1 MIRGLFYA
9 GLVAFAALAVFFKIG
24 VIKDKRNAPTIS
36 IANEHKLHGKPVEV
50 ATVQKGELKF
60 FERASGNFA
69 NSGVVL
75 YVSKLQ
81 WNKMASGQ
89 DALVLG
95 SGNKPL
101 KAKVAWKAKAA
112 DTETGLYRIDVALLE
127 RALFEKGQNVVVDIN
142 TRTLKNVKAVPAA
155 SLESEGTSSHVW
167 VLEENK
173 AVKRKVETGERSQMR
188 VRVLSGLKAGEKVI
202 VRGASSL
209 EKGDIARIV
218 SAGEEK

>member
-9 GLVAFAALAVFFKIG
+9 GLVAFAALAVFLKIG
-24 VIKDKRNAPTIS
+24 VIKEKRNAPTIS

-50 ATVQKGELKF
+50 AVVKKADLRF

-69 NSGVVL
+69 NNGVVL

-81 WNKMASGQ
+81 WNKIASGQ
-89 DALVLG
+89 DALVL
-95 SGNKPL
+95 SSAKEPL
-101 KAKVAWKAKAA
+101 KAKVAWKAKTS

-127 RALFEKGQNVVVDIN
+127 RGLFEKGQNVVVDIN
-142 TRTLKNVKAVPAA
+142 TRTLKDVKAVPAA
-155 SLESEGTSSHVW
+155 SLESEGTLSYVW
-167 VLEENK
+167 VLEDNK
-173 AVKRKVETGERSQMR
+173 ALKRKVETGERSQMR
-188 VRVLSGLKAGEKVI
+188 AQILSGLKAGEKVI
-202 VRGASSL
+202 VRGGSSL